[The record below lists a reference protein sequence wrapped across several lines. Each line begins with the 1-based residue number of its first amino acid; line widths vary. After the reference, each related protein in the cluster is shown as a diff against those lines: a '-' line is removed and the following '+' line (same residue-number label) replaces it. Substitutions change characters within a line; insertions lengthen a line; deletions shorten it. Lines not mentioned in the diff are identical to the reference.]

1 MTGPSLRLPD
11 SLRREMLYSG
21 WAYDL
26 EMGRMWGDLVT
37 AYSPLMEGIPLEW
50 ELAEPHQAARYRRE
64 DGVWKVGLSPLL
76 FSRYPIFLARYYRLP
91 MGLPPLHAMVHI
103 LQREGRVIP
112 LNLEKAF
119 GLLATRAA
127 HPAVRVVAYY
137 GSAPE
142 EPLPLLVEMAV
153 GNPQVFASWVAALEE
168 VYERGIGEYISGHHA
183 FGPLFAWALEEGKDG
198 APLPLQE
205 KGEPIKAPPLQ
216 TYRPLFGPPHYAA
229 VEEDPTWRTLYAPF
243 MWDAEATANWKDY
256 WYFRVKGGDS

>member
-1 MTGPSLRLPD
+1 MTGPNLRLPD

-37 AYSPLMEGIPLEW
+37 AYSPLMEGISLEW

-103 LQREGRVIP
+103 LQREGRVVP
-112 LNLEKAF
+112 LRLENAF
-119 GLLATRAA
+119 ALLAARAA

-142 EPLPLLVEMAV
+142 ESLPLLVEMAV

-183 FGPLFAWALEEGKDG
+183 FGPSSPGPWRRGRTGPHFPSRKRGSPSRPHPCRLTVPSSAH
-198 APLPLQE
+198 PTT
-205 KGEPIKAPPLQ
+205 PPLRK
-216 TYRPLFGPPHYAA
+216 TPPGGSSTPPSCGMPRPRLTGRTTGIFG
-229 VEEDPTWRTLYAPF
+229 
-243 MWDAEATANWKDY
+243 
-256 WYFRVKGGDS
+256 